1 MKTTPAAEPAPAL
14 ALSTAPSDRTRLLAS
29 FALTA
34 VTWWLTWSIPF
45 AEWVLSSSSGSDD
58 PVRRDAANDAV
69 TQGWWAIIT
78 VVFAL
83 STGSLIA
90 VTLDCMNGRRWA
102 LTAWKNSVR
111 LASALAVMWAIW
123 TVSVLAAGGV
133 QPL

>member
-1 MKTTPAAEPAPAL
+1 MKTSPAPAPAL
-14 ALSTAPSDRTRLLAS
+14 APSTAPSDRTRLLAS

-34 VTWWLTWSIPF
+34 VTWWLTWSIPL
-45 AEWVLSSSSGSDD
+45 AQWVLSSSSGSAD
-58 PVRRDAANDAV
+58 PVRRAAANDAV

-78 VVFAL
+78 VVLAL

-90 VTLDCMNGRRWA
+90 VALDCMNGRRWA
-102 LTAWKNSVR
+102 LTAWKNAVR
-111 LASALAVMWAIW
+111 LASTVVVMWAIW